1 MTGLRVPPGAGKA
14 AGPDEGAP
22 AQPPRNPS
30 PLGLV
35 GWARWGWRQLTSMRT
50 ALILLF
56 LLAVGSVPGSL
67 LPQQGID
74 PAAVQQYYVSHPAL
88 APWLARLSLFNVFAA
103 PWFAAIY
110 LLLFLSLAGCVV
122 PRTFR
127 LAGSARQQPPRAPR
141 NLSRLPLP
149 TAMAPPLAPDAA
161 LARASALLA
170 AKRFRIRTGDGWI
183 SAEKGYLREAGNLL
197 FHLALLALLAAIG
210 MGGLFGY
217 KADRLLVAGQS
228 FGNTVTALDQFRP
241 GRLVSA

>member
-22 AQPPRNPS
+22 ARPPRNPS
-30 PLGLV
+30 PLGLA
-35 GWARWGWRQLTSMRT
+35 GWSRWGWRQLTSMRT

-110 LLLFLSLAGCVV
+110 LLLFLSLAGCVI
-122 PRTFR
+122 PRSVRLARSARTPPPAPRHLARLPQSARHESTLDPAAALDSAAGVLRHRKFR
-127 LAGSARQQPPRAPR
+127 L
-141 NLSRLPLP
+141 
-149 TAMAPPLAPDAA
+149 
-161 LARASALLA
+161 
-170 AKRFRIRTGDGWI
+170 RTGDGW
-183 SAEKGYLREAGNLL
+183 G
-197 FHLALLALLAAIG
+197 
-210 MGGLFGY
+210 
-217 KADRLLVAGQS
+217 
-228 FGNTVTALDQFRP
+228 
-241 GRLVSA
+241 